1 MQSVTTAAMPN
12 KRPLQSQYQTTH
24 GNEQTAAMTTIE
36 AAAAA
41 GGEQSYRGAA
51 PDSGRGSK
59 SQSPRTAANTGKQAV
74 TQSAATMK
82 GSGVV
87 SVIAPANINN
97 MEDLR
102 AKYNQMCEENKVL
115 KREI

>member
-1 MQSVTTAAMPN
+1 
-12 KRPLQSQYQTTH
+12 
-24 GNEQTAAMTTIE
+24 MTTIE

-41 GGEQSYRGAA
+41 GGEQSYRAA

-59 SQSPRTAANTGKQAV
+59 SQSPRTAANAGKQAV

-87 SVIAPANINN
+87 SVIAPVNINN